1 MSSTNGFDRCW
12 GKAARAFLYTVLF
25 VASFLVFDRL
35 VFLGVRRGADRY
47 YASLGTTALQ
57 FSKGTFFGSGDGDL
71 LIFGSSRARYA
82 FAQDILSSR
91 LNKRVVKEA
100 AAGKFPKYNHYFYQK
115 YRRTF
120 PRPRAVIYGLD
131 YFMFEKDSDSSELAR
146 FGRDIKL
153 SALDPGGRVNPTSP
167 LLSRVSSLYR
177 MKPAIDRFL
186 GDMMKFDRAA
196 EDDDAAP
203 VKKWPGRKKRLTA
216 HRIRRTNTVK
226 PDSWQTRTYQV
237 FPGREGSYLLKLL
250 SDLKNDAVPVFLVI
264 IPDYIGANDTNFEQD
279 KFKADIRSLAA
290 PFENVRLLDFN
301 RPDRFDLDD
310 PKFFWDGAW
319 GKSNCHLSLKGM
331 LDFSGRLAAEL
342 KRAFKDVNTGAG
354 PGKEPAT

>member
-100 AAGKFPKYNHYFYQK
+100 AAGKFPKYNYYFYQK

-131 YFMFEKDSDSSELAR
+131 YFMFEKDSDSRGLAR

-167 LLSRVSSLYR
+167 LVSRVSSLYR

-186 GDMMKFDRAA
+186 GDLMKFDRAA
-196 EDDDAAP
+196 EDEDAPPATNR
-203 VKKWPGRKKRLTA
+203 PGRKKRPA
-216 HRIRRTNTVK
+216 APRKRKTNTVK

-264 IPDYIGANDTNFEQD
+264 IPDYVGANDTNFEQD

-290 PFENVRLLDFN
+290 RFENVRFLDFN
-301 RPDRFDLDD
+301 RTDRFDLDD
-310 PKFFWDGAW
+310 PKYFWDGAW

-331 LDFSGRLAAEL
+331 IGFSARLAAEL
-342 KRAFKDVNTGAG
+342 KRAFKDVNTGAS
-354 PGKEPAT
+354 PRKEPAT